1 MNAEKTGKLIYD
13 IRTKK
18 GLTQQQLADRINV
31 SNKAICKWETGRGCP
46 DITLLP
52 ELSKALEVDIQSILV
67 GELPTRRYIGGDLKN
82 LTFFRCADCGNLI
95 SITSPA
101 EISCCGNKLKGINL
115 RKEGKSLPDLNAT
128 VLETD
133 NQFYLTFD
141 HPMEKGNFIAAIF
154 AIYYD
159 RIITIPLYPEQEPA
173 VTISQ
178 IGGCKMY
185 ALDDKG
191 QMFSIRITGVT
202 E

>member
-1 MNAEKTGKLIYD
+1 MNAEKSGKLIYD

-18 GLTQQQLADRINV
+18 GLTQQQLADMINV

-67 GELPTRRYIGGDLKN
+67 GEQPTRRSIGGDLKN

-95 SITSPA
+95 SITSPS
-101 EISCCGNKLKGINL
+101 EISCCGNKLKGFNL
-115 RKEGKSLPDLNAT
+115 RKDGKSLPDLNAT

-133 NQFYLTFD
+133 NHFYLTFD

-159 RIITIPLYPEQEPA
+159 RIITIPLYPEQESA
-173 VTISQ
+173 VTINK
-178 IGGCKMY
+178 IIGCKLY

-191 QMFSIRITGVT
+191 QLFSIKITGVT

>member
-18 GLTQQQLADRINV
+18 GLTQQELADMINI

-52 ELSKALEVDIQSILV
+52 ELSKALEIDIQSILV
-67 GELPTRRYIGGDLKN
+67 GEQPTRRYIGGDLKN

-101 EISCCGNKLKGINL
+101 EISCCGNKLKGFNL
-115 RKEGKSLPDLNAT
+115 RKEGKTLPDLNAT

-159 RIITIPLYPEQEPA
+159 RITTIPLYPEQESA

-178 IGGCKMY
+178 IGGCKLY

-191 QMFSIRITGVT
+191 QLFSIKITGVT